1 MYDVIL
7 IPRKIQT
14 SATMKFVAN
23 SQPPFVCDKLSLL
36 SNEWQQINAE

>member
-1 MYDVIL
+1 MFDVIL

-23 SQPPFVCDKLSLL
+23 SQPSFVCVKLSLL